1 MRRLTLATMLAAPA
15 LALAASPAFAADG
28 GGTSSAQ
35 ATAARVDGVATV
47 SDSQATSDPA
57 GSSAE
62 ANSLEV
68 GDQTV
73 AGGRQDGPGTN
84 SGDIVSTGDT
94 PLGSATVGGWNAD
107 VDSADNAHADA
118 ALAELAGPEGT
129 LHAELLSSEANA
141 GPSGSSSESSG
152 AYLMLGEDLQLYV
165 LHAEKASDS
174 SGSSELASINDQ
186 GIGTSDQVDGC
197 EIPGHPLIHI
207 ICLAADAEGL
217 HSSSGQPT
225 AAVADVG
232 AAQDQLVA
240 GVILAS
246 SQEQAAAPT
255 APEPSPSAPDV
266 LDDVTTAPVATPSSL
281 PRTGGGLALLP
292 LGASLLGVGE
302 ALRRFRNR
310 FA

>member
-28 GGTSSAQ
+28 GGTSSAR
-35 ATAARVDGVATV
+35 ATAAKVDGVATV
-47 SDSQATSDPA
+47 SDSQATSDPS

-62 ANSLEV
+62 ANSLEL

-73 AGGRQDGPGTN
+73 AGGSQEGPGTN
-84 SGDIVSTGDT
+84 SGDIVGTGDT
-94 PLGSATVGGWNAD
+94 PLGSATVGGWNAE
-107 VDSADNAHADA
+107 VDQAQNARANA
-118 ALAELAGPEGT
+118 ALAEVNGPEGT
-129 LHAELLSSEANA
+129 LHAELLSSEAIA
-141 GPSGSSSESSG
+141 GPGHSSSESS
-152 AYLMLGEDLQLYV
+152 AVYLMLGEDFQLYV
-165 LHAEKASDS
+165 LHAEKSSDDD
-174 SGSSELASINDQ
+174 GTSELAQINDQ

-197 EIPGHPLIHI
+197 EIPAEPLIDI

-217 HSSSGQPT
+217 HSADGPT
-225 AAVADVG
+225 TAVADVG
-232 AAQDQLVA
+232 AGQDNLVA

-266 LDDVTTAPVATPSSL
+266 LDDVTTPAGGPSSL

-292 LGASLLGVGE
+292 LGASLVGVGE